1 MLYDIAIVGGGVIGC
16 AIARAL
22 SRFHLKTI
30 LLEKECE
37 VGFGTSKSNSG
48 IIHAGHNG
56 ATGSLKGE
64 LEWAGNQMWD
74 DLHDELD
81 FGFVRNGEL
90 MVALAPEQVPTL
102 EHFLRQ
108 GVARGVT
115 GLEIWEGERAHRE
128 EPALSTD
135 VVAALAAPTA
145 GVVNPYEACF
155 SLIENACLNGVELLL
170 DCRVEAIRRDDDG
183 TFYLSTSQRPV
194 QARFVINAAGLFADD
209 LARMVGAGDFRIRP
223 RKGEEYLLDKRLCGL
238 VKRTIFPC
246 PTPQSKGILVIPTYD
261 GTLMIGPTAGFI
273 DDKNDRATSAA
284 GSEEIFASVRRVV
297 PGISERDCI
306 AEFAGLRAVIDGDDF
321 IIAPS
326 AQKGFINCAGI
337 QSPGLTAAPAIAERI
352 VAILRDEGLNMPLNA
367 GYQPRVEKRVRFA
380 TLPIEE
386 QIRLAA
392 KDSGYGRIGCRCEQ
406 ISEREIIAAIRAG
419 ARTLDGIKFRTR
431 AGMGRCQGGFCSW
444 RSMQLLSS
452 ELGIPITAVT
462 KRGGNTWIVCERQEE
477 HQEERKG
484 GAAC

>member
-1 MLYDIAIVGGGVIGC
+1 MLYDVAIVGGGVIGC

-56 ATGSLKGE
+56 ATGTLKGE
-64 LEWAGNQMWD
+64 LEWAGNKMWD
-74 DLHDELD
+74 ALHDELD
-81 FGFVRNGEL
+81 FGFLRNGEL
-90 MVALAPEQVPTL
+90 MVAMAPEQVPTL

-108 GVARGVT
+108 GSERGVT
-115 GLEIWEGERAHRE
+115 GLEIWDGERVRRE
-128 EPALSTD
+128 EPALSAD
-135 VVAALAAPTA
+135 IVAALHAPTA

-155 SLIENACLNGVELLL
+155 ALIDNARLNGVELVV
-170 DCRVEAIRRDDDG
+170 DCPVEAITRDGDG
-183 TFYLSTSQRPV
+183 TFNLLTPQRLLH
-194 QARFVINAAGLFADD
+194 ARFVVNAAGLFADEI
-209 LARMVGAGDFRIRP
+209 ARMADAGDFRIRA
-223 RKGEEYLLDKRLCGL
+223 RKGEEYLLDKRLWGL

-246 PTPQSKGILVIPTYD
+246 PTPQSKGILIIPTYD
-261 GTLMIGPTAGFI
+261 GTLMVGPTANFV
-273 DDKNDRATSAA
+273 DDKNNRSTSAA
-284 GSEEIFASVRRVV
+284 GSDEIFSSVRRVV

-306 AEFAGLRAVIDGDDF
+306 AEFAGLRAVVDGDDF
-321 IIAPS
+321 IIEASPR
-326 AQKGFINCAGI
+326 KGFINCAGI

-352 VAILRDEGLNMPLNA
+352 VAILGDEGLEMIPNA
-367 GYQPRVEKRVRFA
+367 DFEPRMRKRVRFA
-380 TLPIEE
+380 TLSTEE
-386 QIRLAA
+386 QARLAA
-392 KDSGYGRIGCRCEQ
+392 QDSRYGRIGCRCEQ
-406 ISEREIIAAIRAG
+406 ISEREIIDAIHAG

-452 ELGIPITAVT
+452 ELGMPITAVT

-477 HQEERKG
+477 QQEMRKEG
-484 GAAC
+484 GDA